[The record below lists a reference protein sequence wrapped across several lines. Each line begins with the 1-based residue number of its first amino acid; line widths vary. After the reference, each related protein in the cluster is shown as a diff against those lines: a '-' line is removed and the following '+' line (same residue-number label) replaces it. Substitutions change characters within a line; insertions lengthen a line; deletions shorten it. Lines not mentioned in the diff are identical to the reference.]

1 MSLAK
6 GRSGEMSFLEH
17 LEELRRAILKSVL
30 AILVGMVLC
39 FTFADYIINFLL
51 SPTFQENLK
60 TEIEI
65 QAIRPAGMFTAKV
78 NISLLLGFAFAL
90 PYVLYNMWTFVSPG
104 LLDKEKKYVP
114 IVIFFCCVLFL
125 VGAAF
130 AFYIL
135 IPVMV
140 RFFVQLHVPDIKPQW
155 DIGFYVGLVNKMV
168 LIMGVVFQ
176 MPAIVAFL
184 TWLRILNASV
194 LKRVWRIALVV
205 IFIAAAVITPTGD
218 PYTQTLVAIPLVI
231 LYFIS
236 MGIAALIGRSRR
248 KAEEAEEDGDDD
260 GEGGEGGGGDDEGD
274 EEQPALT
281 TGDPDT
287 PTLPRGAS
295 TPTTPT
301 GEQRTGRDYWPD
313 DDELIYD
320 YDAEMGYS
328 EEPEDRDDQAGRGD
342 RIGDGDSGGSD
353 ETGGEDDQ
361 ADRGDRKGDGDSG
374 GLDETGG
381 EDDQADRGN
390 GEDSQASSEDGG
402 ADDGK
407 SDETGRERDGESDET
422 GVESEASD
430 RNSAESSDDADD
442 ESPEKGSDA
451 RND

>member
-1 MSLAK
+1 MFPAR

-30 AILVGMVLC
+30 AILVGMVVC

-78 NISLLLGFAFAL
+78 NISLLVGFAFAL
-90 PYVLYNMWTFVSPG
+90 PYVLYNLWTFISPG
-104 LLDKEKKYVP
+104 LLDREKKYVP

-130 AFYIL
+130 AFYVL

-155 DIGFYVGLVNKMV
+155 DIGFYVSLVNKMV
-168 LIMGVVFQ
+168 LIMGIVFQ
-176 MPAIVAFL
+176 MPAVVAFL
-184 TWLRILNASV
+184 TWLRILNAGV

-205 IFIAAAVITPTGD
+205 IFVAAAVITPTGD
-218 PYTQTLVAIPLVI
+218 PYTQTLVAIPLVV

-248 KAEEAEEDGDDD
+248 KAEEAEEDDDGDDD
-260 GEGGEGGGGDDEGD
+260 DGGKGGDDGGD

-281 TGDPDT
+281 TEDPDT
-287 PTLPRGAS
+287 PTLPRGSSPSA
-295 TPTTPT
+295 
-301 GEQRTGRDYWPD
+301 GQRTGRDYWPD
-313 DDELIYD
+313 DDEFIYD

-328 EEPEDRDDQAGRGD
+328 EEPDSVGDEAGRE
-342 RIGDGDSGGSD
+342 GDSDSD
-353 ETGGEDDQ
+353 KPE
-361 ADRGDRKGDGDSG
+361 
-374 GLDETGG
+374 
-381 EDDQADRGN
+381 
-390 GEDSQASSEDGG
+390 GEDSRQSGEDEVIDAS
-402 ADDGK
+402 DDTE
-407 SDETGRERDGESDET
+407 ETGNDSGNEETTESDESVDAAEDETKGTQGRST
-422 GVESEASD
+422 GNQEAGEGDRRDAPESGSPD
-430 RNSAESSDDADD
+430 DD
-442 ESPEKGSDA
+442 EPGKKPQE
-451 RND
+451 

>member
-1 MSLAK
+1 MSPAK
-6 GRSGEMSFLEH
+6 IRSGEMSFLEH

-65 QAIRPAGMFTAKV
+65 QAIRPAGMFTARV
-78 NISLLLGFAFAL
+78 NISLLLGFALVL
-90 PYVLYNMWTFVSPG
+90 PYVLYQFWTFISPG

-114 IVIFFCCVLFL
+114 LVIFFCCVLFL

-130 AFYIL
+130 AFYVL

-155 DIGFYVGLVNKMV
+155 DIGFYIGLVNKMV

-176 MPAIVAFL
+176 MPAVVAFL
-184 TWLRILNASV
+184 TWLRILNAGV

-218 PYTQTLVAIPLVI
+218 PYTQTLVAIPLVV

-248 KAEEAEEDGDDD
+248 KAEEAEEGEEDDD
-260 GEGGEGGGGDDEGD
+260 GGDGGGAGGGEEGD
-274 EEQPALT
+274 GEPPALT
-281 TGDPDT
+281 TGEPDT
-287 PTLPRGAS
+287 PTLPRDAS
-295 TPTTPT
+295 TPA

-313 DDELIYD
+313 DDEFIYD
-320 YDAEMGYS
+320 YDVEMGYS
-328 EEPEDRDDQAGRGD
+328 EEPEDKADESDQEGRK
-342 RIGDGDSGGSD
+342 GDGAPADSDARDQEKAKTDETSGENSRETEDSGETD
-353 ETGGEDDQ
+353 ETGGEDASGSDE
-361 ADRGDRKGDGDSG
+361 SG
-374 GLDETGG
+374 GEQTPPT
-381 EDDQADRGN
+381 EDP
-390 GEDSQASSEDGG
+390 G
-402 ADDGK
+402 AGPTTK
-407 SDETGRERDGESDET
+407 PPS
-422 GVESEASD
+422 
-430 RNSAESSDDADD
+430 N
-442 ESPEKGSDA
+442 
-451 RND
+451 

>member
-1 MSLAK
+1 MSPAK
-6 GRSGEMSFLEH
+6 IRSGEMSFLEH

-90 PYVLYNMWTFVSPG
+90 PYVLYQLWNFVSPG
-104 LLDKEKKYVP
+104 LHENEKKYVP
-114 IVIFFCCVLFL
+114 LVIFFCCILFL

-176 MPAIVAFL
+176 MPAVVAFL
-184 TWLRILNASV
+184 TWLRILNAGV

-205 IFIAAAVITPTGD
+205 IFIAAAIITPTGD
-218 PYTQTLVAIPLVI
+218 PYTQTLVAIPLVV

-248 KAEEAEEDGDDD
+248 RAEEAEEEDDGDD
-260 GEGGEGGGGDDEGD
+260 GEGGGGDDGGD
-274 EEQPALT
+274 GERPALT
-281 TGDPDT
+281 TGEPDT
-287 PTLPRGAS
+287 PTLPRGSS
-295 TPTTPT
+295 TPTD
-301 GEQRTGRDYWPD
+301 EQRTGRAYWPD
-313 DDELIYD
+313 DDEFIYD

-328 EEPEDRDDQAGRGD
+328 EEPDEDEKAD
-342 RIGDGDSGGSD
+342 RK
-353 ETGGEDDQ
+353 GGEDGEDQ
-361 ADRGDRKGDGDSG
+361 DDRKDDDDSADGDARDQKNAET
-374 GLDETGG
+374 DEPDREDVAESDEAGG
-381 EDDQADRGN
+381 EDVPDKVEGTEE
-390 GEDSQASSEDGG
+390 GEDTKVDDKED
-402 ADDGK
+402 K
-407 SDETGRERDGESDET
+407 EIRDGDKQKPP
-422 GVESEASD
+422 
-430 RNSAESSDDADD
+430 N
-442 ESPEKGSDA
+442 
-451 RND
+451 

>member
-1 MSLAK
+1 MSPAK
-6 GRSGEMSFLEH
+6 IGSGEMSFIEH

-78 NISLLLGFAFAL
+78 NISLLLGFALAL
-90 PYVLYNMWTFVSPG
+90 PYVLYQLWSFVSPG
-104 LLDKEKKYVP
+104 LLDREKKYVP
-114 IVIFFCCVLFL
+114 VVIFFCCILFL

-130 AFYIL
+130 AFYVL

-168 LIMGVVFQ
+168 LIMGIVFQ
-176 MPAIVAFL
+176 MPAVVAFL
-184 TWLRILNASV
+184 TWLRILNAGV

-218 PYTQTLVAIPLVI
+218 PYTQTLVAIPLVV

-248 KAEEAEEDGDDD
+248 KAEEAEEEEDGDDD
-260 GEGGEGGGGDDEGD
+260 GGGDGGDEGGD

-281 TGDPDT
+281 TSEPDT
-287 PTLPRGAS
+287 PTLPRGSS
-295 TPTTPT
+295 TPSD
-301 GEQRTGRDYWPD
+301 EQKTGRGYWPD
-313 DDELIYD
+313 DDEFIYD

-328 EEPEDRDDQAGRGD
+328 EEPEDRVGESDDD
-342 RIGDGDSGGSD
+342 RKGEGAPAKSDATDQEKTETD
-353 ETGGEDDQ
+353 ETGG
-361 ADRGDRKGDGDSG
+361 KDSMG
-374 GLDETGG
+374 SDESGG
-381 EDDQADRGN
+381 EDDSDKVEEVEEGQEKPESSKAT
-390 GEDSQASSEDGG
+390 DSETPEDGG
-402 ADDGK
+402 DSRDDQG
-407 SDETGRERDGESDET
+407 STSGEEHIPPTGDPES
-422 GVESEASD
+422 GPPAKPPS
-430 RNSAESSDDADD
+430 N
-442 ESPEKGSDA
+442 
-451 RND
+451 

>member
-1 MSLAK
+1 MSPAK

-65 QAIRPAGMFTAKV
+65 QAIRPAGMFTARV
-78 NISLLLGFAFAL
+78 NISLLLGFALVL
-90 PYVLYNMWTFVSPG
+90 PYVLYQLWTFISPG

-114 IVIFFCCVLFL
+114 LVIFFCCVLFL

-130 AFYIL
+130 AFYVL

-155 DIGFYVGLVNKMV
+155 DIGFYIGLVNKMV

-176 MPAIVAFL
+176 MPAVVAFL
-184 TWLRILNASV
+184 TWLRILNAGV

-218 PYTQTLVAIPLVI
+218 PYTQTLVAIPLVV

-248 KAEEAEEDGDDD
+248 KAEEAEEEEEGDDD
-260 GEGGEGGGGDDEGD
+260 GDGGGEGGDDDG
-274 EEQPALT
+274 EQPALT
-281 TGDPDT
+281 TGEPDT
-287 PTLPRGAS
+287 PTLPRDSS
-295 TPTTPT
+295 TPA
-301 GEQRTGRDYWPD
+301 GEQRTGRGYWPD
-313 DDELIYD
+313 DDEFIYD
-320 YDAEMGYS
+320 YDVEMGYS
-328 EEPEDRDDQAGRGD
+328 EEPEDK
-342 RIGDGDSGGSD
+342 
-353 ETGGEDDQ
+353 
-361 ADRGDRKGDGDSG
+361 AD
-374 GLDETGG
+374 
-381 EDDQADRGN
+381 
-390 GEDSQASSEDGG
+390 
-402 ADDGK
+402 
-407 SDETGRERDGESDET
+407 
-422 GVESEASD
+422 ASD
-430 RNSAESSDDADD
+430 RDDRKKDGDPAKNDASDQEEAEPDGTEDAGNEDQQDATDSDRSDDD
-442 ESPEKGSDA
+442 KK
-451 RND
+451 N

>member
-1 MSLAK
+1 MSPAK
-6 GRSGEMSFLEH
+6 IRSGEMSFLEH

-90 PYVLYNMWTFVSPG
+90 PYVLYNLWTFVSPG

-130 AFYIL
+130 AFYVL

-176 MPAIVAFL
+176 MPAVVAFL
-184 TWLRILNASV
+184 TWLRILNAGV
-194 LKRVWRIALVV
+194 LKRVWRIAFVV

-218 PYTQTLVAIPLVI
+218 PYTQTLVAIPLVV

-248 KAEEAEEDGDDD
+248 KSEEAEEDGDGD
-260 GEGGEGGGGDDEGD
+260 GDGDGEGGGGDDGDD

-281 TGDPDT
+281 TGEPDT
-287 PTLPRGAS
+287 PTLPRGS
-295 TPTTPT
+295 STPT
-301 GEQRTGRDYWPD
+301 GEERTGRDYWPD
-313 DDELIYD
+313 DDEFIYD
-320 YDAEMGYS
+320 YDVEMGYS
-328 EEPEDRDDQAGRGD
+328 EEPE
-342 RIGDGDSGGSD
+342 
-353 ETGGEDDQ
+353 E
-361 ADRGDRKGDGDSG
+361 K
-374 GLDETGG
+374 
-381 EDDQADRGN
+381 
-390 GEDSQASSEDGG
+390 SE
-402 ADDGK
+402 
-407 SDETGRERDGESDET
+407 ESDET
-422 GVESEASD
+422 DGKDGADMAEGEDKKESGGDETGEDDAGKAEEIETGKNRSEDTDESASD
-430 RNSAESSDDADD
+430 KTGSDGEEIGEQGSNGGN
-442 ESPEKGSDA
+442 ESPPPAAGDVNSERDDKPTSG
-451 RND
+451 

>member
-1 MSLAK
+1 MSPAK
-6 GRSGEMSFLEH
+6 IGSGEMSFLQH

-51 SPTFQENLK
+51 SPTFQDNLK

-78 NISLLLGFAFAL
+78 NISLLLGFALVL
-90 PYVLYNMWTFVSPG
+90 PYVLYQLWTFISPG
-104 LLDKEKKYVP
+104 LLEKEKKYVP
-114 IVIFFCCVLFL
+114 IVIFFCCVLFV

-176 MPAIVAFL
+176 MPAVVAFL
-184 TWLRILNASV
+184 TWLRILNAGV

-236 MGIAALIGRSRR
+236 MGIAALIGRSRN
-248 KAEEAEEDGDDD
+248 KAEEEEEEGDGDDD
-260 GEGGEGGGGDDEGD
+260 GGDGGDGD
-274 EEQPALT
+274 EEQPALI
-281 TGDPDT
+281 TGEPDT
-287 PTLPRGAS
+287 PTLPRGS
-295 TPTTPT
+295 SPTAD
-301 GEQRTGRDYWPD
+301 QDTGRKYWPD
-313 DDELIYD
+313 DDEYIYD
-320 YDAEMGYS
+320 YDVEMGYS
-328 EEPEDRDDQAGRGD
+328 EEPEDRADESDQDDRKDDDDPANSNETDQIKAD
-342 RIGDGDSGGSD
+342 SD
-353 ETGGEDDQ
+353 ETGGEDD
-361 ADRGDRKGDGDSG
+361 
-374 GLDETGG
+374 G
-381 EDDQADRGN
+381 ESPSPRDDK
-390 GEDSQASSEDGG
+390 DGG
-402 ADDGK
+402 QDDKPTSG
-407 SDETGRERDGESDET
+407 
-422 GVESEASD
+422 
-430 RNSAESSDDADD
+430 
-442 ESPEKGSDA
+442 
-451 RND
+451 

>member
-1 MSLAK
+1 MSPAR

-65 QAIRPAGMFTAKV
+65 QAIRPAGMFTARV
-78 NISLLLGFAFAL
+78 NISLLLGFALVL
-90 PYVLYNMWTFVSPG
+90 PYVLYQLWTFISPG

-114 IVIFFCCVLFL
+114 LVIFFCCVLFL

-130 AFYIL
+130 AFYVL

-155 DIGFYVGLVNKMV
+155 DIGFYIGLVNKMV

-176 MPAIVAFL
+176 MPAVVAFL
-184 TWLRILNASV
+184 TWLRILNAGV

-218 PYTQTLVAIPLVI
+218 PYTQTLVAIPLVV

-248 KAEEAEEDGDDD
+248 KAEEAEEEEGDDD
-260 GEGGEGGGGDDEGD
+260 GDGGGEGGGGEDDGER
-274 EEQPALT
+274 PALT
-281 TGDPDT
+281 TGEPDT
-287 PTLPRGAS
+287 PTLPRDSS
-295 TPTTPT
+295 TPA
-301 GEQRTGRDYWPD
+301 GEQRTGRGYWPD
-313 DDELIYD
+313 DDEFIYD
-320 YDAEMGYS
+320 YDVEMGYS
-328 EEPEDRDDQAGRGD
+328 EEPEDKADEDGADKPDQGGR
-342 RIGDGDSGGSD
+342 RVDGDPASSDVTDQKEAETDETGGDEASGDETSGDDSGKTDETSGDDSTETD
-353 ETGGEDDQ
+353 ETGGEDATDP
-361 ADRGDRKGDGDSG
+361 DR
-374 GLDETGG
+374 
-381 EDDQADRGN
+381 
-390 GEDSQASSEDGG
+390 
-402 ADDGK
+402 
-407 SDETGRERDGESDET
+407 
-422 GVESEASD
+422 
-430 RNSAESSDDADD
+430 SDDD
-442 ESPEKGSDA
+442 KK
-451 RND
+451 N

>member
-1 MSLAK
+1 MSPAK

-65 QAIRPAGMFTAKV
+65 QAIRPAGMFTARV
-78 NISLLLGFAFAL
+78 NISLLLGFALVL
-90 PYVLYNMWTFVSPG
+90 PYVLYQLWTFISPG

-130 AFYIL
+130 AFYVL

-155 DIGFYVGLVNKMV
+155 DIGFYIGLVNKMV

-176 MPAIVAFL
+176 MPAVVAFL
-184 TWLRILNASV
+184 TWLRILNAGV

-218 PYTQTLVAIPLVI
+218 PYTQTLVAIPLVV

-248 KAEEAEEDGDDD
+248 KAEEAEEEEEGDDD
-260 GEGGEGGGGDDEGD
+260 GDGGGEGGGDDEGGGK
-274 EEQPALT
+274 QPALT
-281 TGDPDT
+281 TGEPDT
-287 PTLPRGAS
+287 PTLPRDSS
-295 TPTTPT
+295 TPA
-301 GEQRTGRDYWPD
+301 GEQRTGRAFWPD
-313 DDELIYD
+313 DDEFIYD

-328 EEPEDRDDQAGRGD
+328 EEPEDKADESDQDDRKD
-342 RIGDGDSGGSD
+342 DGDSADRDVRDQEKAESAEPGETDGPDETDETSGEDAGKEDRQDATDSDGSD
-353 ETGGEDDQ
+353 DDKK
-361 ADRGDRKGDGDSG
+361 DR
-374 GLDETGG
+374 
-381 EDDQADRGN
+381 
-390 GEDSQASSEDGG
+390 
-402 ADDGK
+402 
-407 SDETGRERDGESDET
+407 
-422 GVESEASD
+422 
-430 RNSAESSDDADD
+430 
-442 ESPEKGSDA
+442 
-451 RND
+451 

>member
-1 MSLAK
+1 MSPAK
-6 GRSGEMSFLEH
+6 IGSGEMSFLQH

-51 SPTFQENLK
+51 SPTFQDNLK

-78 NISLLLGFAFAL
+78 NISLLLGFALVL
-90 PYVLYNMWTFVSPG
+90 PYVLYQLWTFISPG
-104 LLDKEKKYVP
+104 LLEKEKKYVP
-114 IVIFFCCVLFL
+114 IVIFFCCVLFV

-176 MPAIVAFL
+176 MPAVVAFL
-184 TWLRILNASV
+184 TWLRILNAGV

-236 MGIAALIGRSRR
+236 MGIAALIGRSRN
-248 KAEEAEEDGDDD
+248 KAEEEEEEGDGDDD
-260 GEGGEGGGGDDEGD
+260 GGDGGDGD
-274 EEQPALT
+274 EEQPALI
-281 TGDPDT
+281 TGEPDT
-287 PTLPRGAS
+287 PTLPRGS
-295 TPTTPT
+295 SPTAD
-301 GEQRTGRDYWPD
+301 QDTGRKYWPD
-313 DDELIYD
+313 DDEYIYD
-320 YDAEMGYS
+320 YDVEMGYS
-328 EEPEDRDDQAGRGD
+328 EEPEEKSSDSDEASGEDDANKAEGKKESGEDEIQAEGADQSADDTERT
-342 RIGDGDSGGSD
+342 DGDSGNRQD
-353 ETGGEDDQ
+353 TN
-361 ADRGDRKGDGDSG
+361 R
-374 GLDETGG
+374 
-381 EDDQADRGN
+381 
-390 GEDSQASSEDGG
+390 
-402 ADDGK
+402 GK
-407 SDETGRERDGESDET
+407 SDEPDSTDDEEKPPT
-422 GVESEASD
+422 TSGGVD
-430 RNSAESSDDADD
+430 RN
-442 ESPEKGSDA
+442 
-451 RND
+451 

>member
-1 MSLAK
+1 MSPAK
-6 GRSGEMSFLEH
+6 IRSGEMSFLEH

-90 PYVLYNMWTFVSPG
+90 PYVLYNLWTFVSPG

-130 AFYIL
+130 AFYVL

-176 MPAIVAFL
+176 MPAVVAFL
-184 TWLRILNASV
+184 TWLRILNAGV
-194 LKRVWRIALVV
+194 LRRVWRIAFVV

-218 PYTQTLVAIPLVI
+218 PYTQTLVAIPLVV

-248 KAEEAEEDGDDD
+248 KAEEDEEDDGDDD
-260 GEGGEGGGGDDEGD
+260 GEGGGGDDGGD

-281 TGDPDT
+281 TGEPDT
-287 PTLPRGAS
+287 PTLPRGSS
-295 TPTTPT
+295 TPSA
-301 GEQRTGRDYWPD
+301 EQRTGREYWPD
-313 DDELIYD
+313 DDEFIYD
-320 YDAEMGYS
+320 YDVEMGYS
-328 EEPEDRDDQAGRGD
+328 EEPDEK
-342 RIGDGDSGGSD
+342 SEESD
-353 ETGGEDDQ
+353 ETGGEDG
-361 ADRGDRKGDGDSG
+361 ADKAEDKTESSE
-374 GLDETGG
+374 DETG
-381 EDDQADRGN
+381 EDDAGKAEETEEGKNRS
-390 GEDSQASSEDGG
+390 EDS
-402 ADDGK
+402 
-407 SDETGRERDGESDET
+407 
-422 GVESEASD
+422 
-430 RNSAESSDDADD
+430 D
-442 ESPEKGSDA
+442 ESTSDQLDENPERTGKQGSNGSNEDSPPA
-451 RND
+451 AGDVNSERGDKPTSG

>member
-1 MSLAK
+1 MVRTYLPPVVWKYLPARGTVMSPAK

-65 QAIRPAGMFTAKV
+65 QAIRPAGMFTARV
-78 NISLLLGFAFAL
+78 NISLLLGFALVL
-90 PYVLYNMWTFVSPG
+90 PYVLYQLWTFISPG

-114 IVIFFCCVLFL
+114 LVIFFCCVLFL

-130 AFYIL
+130 AFYVL

-155 DIGFYVGLVNKMV
+155 DIGFYIGLVNKMV

-176 MPAIVAFL
+176 MPAVVAFL
-184 TWLRILNASV
+184 TWLRILNAGV

-218 PYTQTLVAIPLVI
+218 PYTQTLVAIPLVV

-248 KAEEAEEDGDDD
+248 KAEEAEDEEEGDDD
-260 GEGGEGGGGDDEGD
+260 GDGGGEDGGGEDEG
-274 EEQPALT
+274 ERPALT
-281 TGDPDT
+281 TGEPDT
-287 PTLPRGAS
+287 PTLPRDSS
-295 TPTTPT
+295 TPA
-301 GEQRTGRDYWPD
+301 GEQRTGRGYWPD
-313 DDELIYD
+313 DDEFIYD
-320 YDAEMGYS
+320 YDVEMGNS
-328 EEPEDRDDQAGRGD
+328 EEPDEDEKAD
-342 RIGDGDSGGSD
+342 RK
-353 ETGGEDDQ
+353 GGEDSEGADQ
-361 ADRGDRKGDGDSG
+361 DDRKGDGDPADSDAGDQEKAESG
-374 GLDETGG
+374 EIGESDDSGG
-381 EDDQADRGN
+381 ED
-390 GEDSQASSEDGG
+390 SSESDDSDDAGKEDRQD
-402 ADDGK
+402 ATDSDRSDDGK
-407 SDETGRERDGESDET
+407 K
-422 GVESEASD
+422 
-430 RNSAESSDDADD
+430 N
-442 ESPEKGSDA
+442 
-451 RND
+451 

>member
-1 MSLAK
+1 MSPAK
-6 GRSGEMSFLEH
+6 IRSGEMSFLEH

-30 AILVGMVLC
+30 AILVGMVVC

-90 PYVLYNMWTFVSPG
+90 PYVLYNLWTFVSPG

-130 AFYIL
+130 AFYVL

-176 MPAIVAFL
+176 MPAVVAFL
-184 TWLRILNASV
+184 TWLRILNAGV
-194 LKRVWRIALVV
+194 LKRVWRIAFVV

-218 PYTQTLVAIPLVI
+218 PYTQTLVAIPLVV

-248 KAEEAEEDGDDD
+248 KSEEAEEDGDGDDD
-260 GEGGEGGGGDDEGD
+260 GEGGGGGDGGD
-274 EEQPALT
+274 GEQPALT

-287 PTLPRGAS
+287 PTLPRGS
-295 TPTTPT
+295 STPT
-301 GEQRTGRDYWPD
+301 GEERTGRAYWPD
-313 DDELIYD
+313 DDEFIYD
-320 YDAEMGYS
+320 YDVEMGYS
-328 EEPEDRDDQAGRGD
+328 EEPEDKAGASD
-342 RIGDGDSGGSD
+342 R
-353 ETGGEDDQ
+353 TGGED
-361 ADRGDRKGDGDSG
+361 A
-374 GLDETGG
+374 
-381 EDDQADRGN
+381 
-390 GEDSQASSEDGG
+390 GG
-402 ADDGK
+402 ADVK
-407 SDETGRERDGESDET
+407 EPDETVRERDEPERVADPAGSDEVDEQEADSADSSGEDAGDRGEGTEEATESD
-422 GVESEASD
+422 GP
-430 RNSAESSDDADD
+430 DDAGKEDQQDATDSNRPND
-442 ESPEKGSDA
+442 EKKP
-451 RND
+451 